1 MTSTAES
8 NLAYDPADPRMR
20 TDPYPVYEELREKA
34 PYHHDKFGAPVFTRF
49 ADCEAILRNPKTSS
63 DFRNSTEFE
72 KMQADGAALPMIDSL
87 EDGRPFLFLDPPDHT
102 RLRGLVS
109 KAFTPRVVEN
119 LRPRVQELVD
129 SLLDAAIERGSLE
142 VIEEFAYPLPVVV
155 ISEMLG
161 VPAEDHEQF
170 KGWSRV
176 LARALD
182 PEYMA
187 TQEQIN
193 ERMGAFMEF
202 AQYFFGLFAARRADP
217 RDDMITALVQAEE
230 EGDKLTESELLS
242 TCILLLVAGHE
253 TTVNLIGNGALA
265 LLRNPDQAEL
275 WRKDP
280 SPTLARGAIEEFL
293 RYDPPVQL
301 TGRIALTD
309 LEVGGHPVVKGE
321 QAILLI
327 GSANRDPEQFP
338 DADRLDITRADNR
351 HLAFGFGIH
360 HCLGAPLARIEG
372 QMALK
377 GFVDR
382 LPNAH
387 LTVEQPEY
395 KENVV
400 LRGLA
405 SLPVE
410 F

>member
-1 MTSTAES
+1 VTS
-8 NLAYDPADPRMR
+8 LAYDPADPRMR

-34 PYHHDKFGAPVFTRF
+34 PYHRDQFGAPVFTRF
-49 ADCEAILRNPKTSS
+49 ADCEAILRGPNVSS

-72 KMQADGAALPMIDSL
+72 KLQAEGQMPSMIDSID
-87 EDGRPFLFLDPPDHT
+87 EGRPFLFLDPPDHT

-109 KAFTPRVVEN
+109 KAFTPRVVES

-129 SLLDAAIERGSLE
+129 NLLDQAIERGSLE
-142 VIEEFAYPLPVVV
+142 IIEEFAYPLPVVV

-170 KGWSRV
+170 KGWSKT

-182 PEYMA
+182 PEFMSTDA
-187 TQEQIN
+187 DIQ
-193 ERMGAFMEF
+193 ERMLAFMEF
-202 AQYFFGLFAARRADP
+202 SQYFFGLFAARRAEP
-217 RDDMITALVQAEE
+217 RDDLITALVQVHEA
-230 EGDKLTESELLS
+230 GDKLTESELLS

-275 WRKDP
+275 WRNDP
-280 SPTLARGAIEEFL
+280 SLTRTAIEEFL

-301 TGRIALTD
+301 TGRVALSD
-309 LEVGGHPVVKGE
+309 LDIGGHPVAKGE

-327 GSANRDPEQFP
+327 GSANRDPDQFP
-338 DADRLDITRADNR
+338 DADRLDITRTDNR

-372 QMALK
+372 QLALK
-377 GFVDR
+377 GFVER
-382 LPNAH
+382 LPKAQ
-387 LTVEQPEY
+387 LAVDQPEY

>member
-1 MTSTAES
+1 M
-8 NLAYDPADPRMR
+8 
-20 TDPYPVYEELREKA
+20 
-34 PYHHDKFGAPVFTRF
+34 
-49 ADCEAILRNPKTSS
+49 
-63 DFRNSTEFE
+63 
-72 KMQADGAALPMIDSL
+72 
-87 EDGRPFLFLDPPDHT
+87 
-102 RLRGLVS
+102 
-109 KAFTPRVVEN
+109 
-119 LRPRVQELVD
+119 
-129 SLLDAAIERGSLE
+129 ERGSLE

-170 KGWSRV
+170 KGWSKV
-176 LARALD
+176 LAHALD
-182 PEYMA
+182 PEFMA
-187 TQEQIN
+187 TEDQVQE
-193 ERMGAFMEF
+193 RTAAFMEF
-202 AQYFFGLFAARRADP
+202 AQYFFGLFAARRSEP

-230 EGDKLTESELLS
+230 EGEKLTEPELLS

-265 LLRNPDQAEL
+265 LLRNPDQAER
-275 WRKDP
+275 WRNDP
-280 SPTLARGAIEEFL
+280 SLGRSAIEEFL

-301 TGRIALTD
+301 TGRIAMTD
-309 LEVGGHPVVKGE
+309 LEIGGHPVAKGE
-321 QAILLI
+321 QAVLLI

-338 DADRLDITRADNR
+338 HADRLDIGRTENR

-372 QMALK
+372 QLALK

-382 LPNAH
+382 LPHAQ
-387 LTVEQPEY
+387 LVVDQPDQPDQLEY

-405 SLPVE
+405 SLPIT